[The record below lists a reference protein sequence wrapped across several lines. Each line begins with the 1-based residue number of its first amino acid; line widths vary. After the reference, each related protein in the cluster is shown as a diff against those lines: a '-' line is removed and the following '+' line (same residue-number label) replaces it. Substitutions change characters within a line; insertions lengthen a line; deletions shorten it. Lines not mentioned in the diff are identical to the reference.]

1 MYLRRESAR
10 MPAST
15 FQAYPVYPGDCR
27 EIKGPVLPLSFFF
40 FFCLFL
46 FVAREEGG
54 EDDVPR
60 HDGSNNRR
68 ASLIAPLDGISG
80 QRGTR

>member
-27 EIKGPVLPLSFFF
+27 EIKGPVLLPR
-40 FFCLFL
+40 LFL
-46 FVAREEGG
+46 WPGK
-54 EDDVPR
+54 
-60 HDGSNNRR
+60 DGANRVSTADR
-68 ASLIAPLDGISG
+68 IIVEHSMVLV
-80 QRGTR
+80 

>member
-27 EIKGPVLPLSFFF
+27 EIKGSRVFLPR
-40 FFCLFL
+40 LFL
-46 FVAREEGG
+46 PDGRWEETTYRVSRRTADRVIV
-54 EDDVPR
+54 EHSVVLA
-60 HDGSNNRR
+60 NN
-68 ASLIAPLDGISG
+68 
-80 QRGTR
+80 

>member
-27 EIKGPVLPLSFFF
+27 EIKGPVLLPR
-40 FFCLFL
+40 LFL
-46 FVAREEGG
+46 WPGK
-54 EDDVPR
+54 DDVPR
-60 HDGSNNRR
+60 LHGGSNNRR
-68 ASLIAPLDGISG
+68 TLDSISANNELVDKYW
-80 QRGTR
+80 

>member
-27 EIKGPVLPLSFFF
+27 EIKGPALLPRLFSRGPRKDNVPHLTADRIIVEHSMVLT
-40 FFCLFL
+40 
-46 FVAREEGG
+46 E
-54 EDDVPR
+54 
-60 HDGSNNRR
+60 
-68 ASLIAPLDGISG
+68 
-80 QRGTR
+80 QRGSR